1 MKDISEI
8 NHCAMFIYTS
18 EYDSIYDGEVE
29 FMITLNKRTQ
39 NKIKLTNVNYEGFNR
54 RCIDDINPVQLKN
67 NFKNLIS
74 LFKEGES
81 YTLPYGIMLQIMKEY
96 NSSLYEMYLPYH
108 NTEDDNTVIDH
119 MIWKL
124 NNRCE
129 QLLSLKET
137 TND

>member
-1 MKDISEI
+1 MKDISGI
-8 NHCAMFIYTS
+8 NHCTMFIHAS
-18 EYDSIYDGEVE
+18 ECDSIYNGEVE
-29 FMITLNKRTQ
+29 FLITLNKRAQ
-39 NKIKLTNVNYEGFNR
+39 NKIKLTNMNFEEVDCPSIYH
-54 RCIDDINPVQLKN
+54 INLVKLKN
-67 NFKNLIS
+67 DFKNLIS

-81 YTLPYGIMLQIMKEY
+81 YTLPYGIMLQIMKGY
-96 NSSLYEMYLPYH
+96 SSSLYEMYLPYH
-108 NTEDDNTVIDH
+108 NAEDDNAVIDH